1 MEETVLEM
9 GVNLDGSDL
18 DRVHKYLAQK
28 VGSAKADQVADQLK
42 NLIDKVKDLPD
53 EEKKAYVQEFGGRLN
68 TVKEAVK
75 EKIAEKVQYAI
86 TINIIV
92 QILFYVIVGC
102 LILWALGWFSPV
114 LRIALTKFL
123 SNSYLIISFAVFIGR
138 KLYKTLTAKDRKQ
151 AEKKKLKE
159 EKKAKQ
165 KDESKNAKKSKGE
178 RDKSKKKQN

>member
-9 GVNLDGSDL
+9 GVSLDGSDL
-18 DRVHKYLAQK
+18 DRVQKYLAQK

-102 LILWALGWFSPV
+102 LILWA
-114 LRIALTKFL
+114 T
-123 SNSYLIISFAVFIGR
+123 VFIGR

-165 KDESKNAKKSKGE
+165 KDESKNTKKSKGE
-178 RDKSKKKQN
+178 RDKSKTKQN